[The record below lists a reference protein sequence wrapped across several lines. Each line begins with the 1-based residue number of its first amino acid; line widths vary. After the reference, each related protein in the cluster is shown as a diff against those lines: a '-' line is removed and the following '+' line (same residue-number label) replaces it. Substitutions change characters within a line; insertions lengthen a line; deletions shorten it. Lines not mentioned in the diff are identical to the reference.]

1 MTKFISWNVNGLRA
15 CNGKGFSEAFKAL
28 DADFFCLQETKMQA
42 GQLDLQFEGYK
53 SYWSYADK
61 KGYSGTAIYTRHD
74 PLAVS
79 YGLGIDEHDHE
90 GRVITLEMPEYF
102 VVTAY
107 VPNSQDGLRRL
118 DYRMKWDEDF
128 RNYLM
133 ELRKKKPV
141 IACGDFNVAHQEID
155 LKNPKSNRRNAGFTD
170 EEREQ
175 FSNLLNAGF
184 TDTFRFFHP
193 DETGIYSWW
202 SYRFKAREKNAG
214 WRIDYFIVSD
224 NLNDQLADAKIHTEI
239 FGSDHCPVEVVLKYQ
254 REETA
259 RTLETSAGN
268 GLTPASPHLFLQAS
282 PPHSDRH
289 QPDRHQLNP
298 IEYNE
303 NVFQASAGRCG
314 RHADCFCLHL
324 PDGIYHAGRHAE
336 CGRQQTG
343 HQRWK
348 CFTH

>member
-1 MTKFISWNVNGLRA
+1 
-15 CNGKGFSEAFKAL
+15 
-28 DADFFCLQETKMQA
+28 MQA
-42 GQLDLQFEGYK
+42 GQLDLQFKGYK

-61 KGYSGTAIYTRHD
+61 KGYSGTAIYTRHE

-224 NLNDQLADAKIHTEI
+224 DLNDQLADAKIHTEI
-239 FGSDHCPVEVVLKYQ
+239 FGSDHCPVEVTLK
-254 REETA
+254 
-259 RTLETSAGN
+259 
-268 GLTPASPHLFLQAS
+268 
-282 PPHSDRH
+282 
-289 QPDRHQLNP
+289 
-298 IEYNE
+298 
-303 NVFQASAGRCG
+303 
-314 RHADCFCLHL
+314 
-324 PDGIYHAGRHAE
+324 
-336 CGRQQTG
+336 
-343 HQRWK
+343 
-348 CFTH
+348 